1 VLKIGDL
8 VKHSP
13 WKDDKSR
20 WLNQEF
26 QTGLIIEMREVQ
38 TETHFLIA
46 YSNKTSW
53 YRQTEIEKIDKK
65 KKIQLSITK

>member
-1 VLKIGDL
+1 MLKIGDL
-8 VKHSP
+8 VRHTP

-26 QTGLIIEMREVQ
+26 DMGLIIEMREVQ

-46 YSNKTSW
+46 YSNKMSW
-53 YRQTEIEKIDKK
+53 YRKTEIEEIDEK
-65 KKIQLSITK
+65 KKIQLSNIK